1 MKKTICI
8 CSIFYLRDVIQS
20 PILLLKRKK
29 KDKNKQKYKIYF
41 VLTSAIN
48 MAEPGSEFLIVA
60 MFANF
65 ISLKIKKVIMVI
77 ALEKTKN

>member
-1 MKKTICI
+1 
-8 CSIFYLRDVIQS
+8 
-20 PILLLKRKK
+20 
-29 KDKNKQKYKIYF
+29 
-41 VLTSAIN
+41 

-77 ALEKTKN
+77 ALEKQKN